1 MNIRLRL
8 CRPHDSSL
16 RRYFMQKSL
25 IRGTVLALCVA
36 GIPAFAAVYK
46 EAGGRVVIEAE
57 HFDARTTNTTD
68 NHVWQIVPDENGNPN
83 TPVDAG
89 FANARGGK
97 YMQTQPDVLGG
108 NLAVH
113 NTVATVGIDPH
124 LDFKV
129 QIGTPG
135 DYRLWLR
142 WGGYDGSSDSVYAQ
156 ILELQTPTGPGPDW
170 YRYVGQALV
179 AAVQDF
185 NTGWNGVAAPSADLA
200 NRVGGGGGE
209 VPALWWIGT
218 PGVYTIRLSMREDGS
233 AVDALI
239 LQLSSLSDPDNPGP
253 AESTIVGAADTSGPT
268 IIDAWTGGN
277 PNGAF

>member
-89 FANARGGK
+89 FASAGAATTGAAIRCTRKSSNSRRPRALARTGIAMWGKHWSQPYRILTLVGMASLRHRPTLRTESVAVVVKCRPYGGS
-97 YMQTQPDVLGG
+97 
-108 NLAVH
+108 ARRES
-113 NTVATVGIDPH
+113 IRS
-124 LDFKV
+124 DFLCAR
-129 QIGTPG
+129 T
-135 DYRLWLR
+135 
-142 WGGYDGSSDSVYAQ
+142 
-156 ILELQTPTGPGPDW
+156 
-170 YRYVGQALV
+170 
-179 AAVQDF
+179 
-185 NTGWNGVAAPSADLA
+185 AAP
-200 NRVGGGGGE
+200 
-209 VPALWWIGT
+209 
-218 PGVYTIRLSMREDGS
+218 
-233 AVDALI
+233 
-239 LQLSSLSDPDNPGP
+239 
-253 AESTIVGAADTSGPT
+253 
-268 IIDAWTGGN
+268 WTH
-277 PNGAF
+277 